1 MTAQTLLC
9 TVASDVRRVGSH
21 ARLGSRQPLT
31 HRKHLWRRLLEHDY
45 GTESMVRG
53 YACKDPLGSP
63 MTALRVVGMS
73 DNYSVQGVSESV
85 VSDCG

>member
-1 MTAQTLLC
+1 LL
-9 TVASDVRRVGSH
+9 D
-21 ARLGSRQPLT
+21 
-31 HRKHLWRRLLEHDY
+31 HDY